1 MLAPPEIDGFG
12 QFGLMHA
19 YCLHLN
25 HYTINLHIYQ
35 AKTLLL
41 TVELFRADLGSL
53 HTIQL
58 DAVYL
63 CRINPDGIRLIPAF
77 FIQEGMG
84 NPGTSCIGVSFNV

>member
-1 MLAPPEIDGFG
+1 
-12 QFGLMHA
+12 MHA

-77 FIQEGMG
+77 SGQTGKR
-84 NPGTSCIGVSFNV
+84 NPDTACIRVSFNV